1 MIRSTCAIACV
12 LVAALA
18 LPGCASRKKAP
29 EPDPS
34 AKGMTQAAAADYYY
48 LLYQELSRQG
58 QAKQAILVLEK
69 LIELAPGPD
78 LYRDLAN
85 LSWSLG
91 DPAKTREVLEE
102 GLKKYPDEKV
112 LHFYLANSY
121 LLERRYDEAVKVL
134 KDYLAKHPKDQS
146 ASQELG
152 AVLVESGKHQ
162 EALDFLSA
170 LPRDRRTP
178 AMAYYESK
186 AYWNLKRPKQAL
198 EKLRQ
203 ALREDPNMLAAWSEL
218 AFIHEKQGDYRQAE
232 EAYRRIMDLG
242 EEGPEI
248 WMRLIRLA
256 LKQKNEAKA
265 LELLDKA
272 PKDRNTL
279 FEVMGLFIDEGFQ
292 DGAAR
297 ALERIAREQPAN
309 ADVIFIRAMLAIE
322 KEKDAEK
329 AFELLDQIP
338 KNHKLYDKS
347 LTTRVQL
354 AIDNS
359 QFDRALPLIAEGK
372 AAYPD
377 RMEFWFLEGILY
389 DKKGDLTKA
398 AEIYKAAV
406 TNWPGNTDALYRHG
420 VVLERMKM
428 RAEAMAAME
437 QILAIE
443 PGNPDALNFVGYSLA
458 EDGRDLDRAQD
469 MITRALA
476 ANPESPYFI
485 DSLAWVYFKRG
496 DLKNAWIQIQRAAS
510 KPSEDPTIWEHYGDI
525 AKAMGN
531 KKEAEKGYRRALEKN
546 PPNAAE
552 VQEKLSGLK

>member
-1 MIRSTCAIACV
+1 MTRATFALACV
-12 LVAALA
+12 LIAALA
-18 LPGCASRKKAP
+18 LPGCASRKKAQD
-29 EPDPS
+29 PDPS
-34 AKGMTQAAAADYYY
+34 AKGMTPAAAADYYY

-58 QAKQAILVLEK
+58 QAKQAVLVLEK
-69 LIELAPGPD
+69 LIELAPAPD

-102 GLKKYPDEKV
+102 GLKKYPGEKI

-134 KDYLAKHPKDQS
+134 KDYLSKHPKDQS

-152 AVLVESGKHQ
+152 AVLVESGRLQ
-162 EALDFLSA
+162 EALDFLA
-170 LPRDRRTP
+170 GLPRDKRTP

-186 AYWNLKRPKQAL
+186 AYWGLKKPRQAM

-218 AFIHEKQGDYRQAE
+218 AFIHEKQGEYRQAE

-242 EEGPEI
+242 EDGPEV

-265 LELLDKA
+265 LQLLDKA

-292 DGAAR
+292 EGAAR

-329 AFELLDQIP
+329 AFELLVQIP

-354 AIDNS
+354 SIDNGW
-359 QFDRALPLIAEGK
+359 FDRAAPLIAEGK
-372 AAYPD
+372 ASYPD
-377 RMEFWFLEGILY
+377 RMEFWFLEGILH
-389 DKKGDLTKA
+389 DKQGNLPKA
-398 AEIYKAAV
+398 AEVYKSAV
-406 TNWPGNTDALYRHG
+406 EKWPGNTDALYRYG
-420 VVLERMKM
+420 VVLERSKL
-428 RAEAMAAME
+428 RAQAMAVME

-458 EDGRDLDRAQD
+458 EEGRELDRAQE

-476 ANPESPYFI
+476 SSPESPYFI
-485 DSLAWVYFKRG
+485 DSLAWVFFKRG
-496 DLKNAWIQIQRAAS
+496 DMKSAWIQIQRAAS
-510 KPSEDPTIWEHYGDI
+510 KPNEDPTIWEHYGDI

-531 KKEAEKGYRRALEKN
+531 KKEAEKGYRKALEKN
-546 PPNAAE
+546 PSNAAE
-552 VQEKLSGLK
+552 IQEKLNGLK